1 MTLIEELKS
10 NESVLRKLQEEKA
23 KFMGQFEQLKN
34 DLDAKIKIDNLEEAA
49 KLLVENNEKLAE
61 ITKKGDVLLAKINEA
76 IEKAKNAVE

>member
-1 MTLIEELKS
+1 MFLKRYHNLI
-10 NESVLRKLQEEKA
+10 N
-23 KFMGQFEQLKN
+23 FEQLKN
-34 DLDAKIKIDNLEEAA
+34 DLDAKFKIDNLEEAA